1 MKRRFVKCIL
11 PAILAILVAAGQAL
25 ALSIQ
30 FRPEARVRGSQVRLQ
45 DVAMVLDSNEQ
56 RVLTLYRLELGP
68 SPDLGRS
75 GELHRKTIV
84 AKLTPVIG
92 PAAVKGLN
100 IPAVIYL
107 TRERAALT
115 SRLIEDKFREFVQG
129 HMPWPRDR
137 VRIYGITYRG
147 NINFPAGRVDITV
160 VPVGH
165 PIYRGEVALN
175 FHIRIDD
182 KLVKVLLVRGRVDVY
197 NEVVVVVKSVAPGNV
212 IGPGDVRLVKVNQ
225 SDLSPYVA
233 TGLKQVIGLQART
246 SFRPGQRI
254 HLSQV
259 RSPRLIRRGE
269 EVTIIVERGGLRITA
284 PGRALSD
291 GHVGGRV
298 TVLNLAT
305 KRKIMANVKHPGM
318 VTVNF

>member
-1 MKRRFVKCIL
+1 MKRVNLKIIL
-11 PAILAILVAAGQAL
+11 PAILAILVAAGPAL

-30 FRPEARVRGSQVRLQ
+30 FRPEAKVRGSQVRLQ
-45 DVAMVLDSNEQ
+45 DVALVLDSNEP
-56 RVLTLYRLELGP
+56 RVLSLYRLKLGP
-68 SPDLGRS
+68 SPALGQS
-75 GELHRKTIV
+75 GELHRRTIV
-84 AKLTPVIG
+84 AKLTPLLG
-92 PAAVKGLN
+92 QAAISRLR

-107 TRERAALT
+107 TRERAALS
-115 SRLIEDKFREFVQG
+115 SRLIEDKFREFVLG

-137 VRIYGITYRG
+137 VRIYGVTYRG
-147 NINFPAGRVDITV
+147 EINFSAGRVDITV

-197 NEVVVVVKSVAPGNV
+197 SEVVVAVKAIAPGNV
-212 IGPGDVRLVKVNQ
+212 IGPGDVRVVKVNQ
-225 SDLSPYVA
+225 ANLSPGLA
-233 TGLKQVIGLQART
+233 TGPRQVIGLQVRT

-259 RSPRLIRRGE
+259 KSPRLIRRGE
-269 EVTIIVERGGLRITA
+269 EVTIVVETGGLRITA
-284 PGRALSD
+284 PGRALTD

-298 TVLNLAT
+298 SVLNLAT
-305 KRKIMANVKHPGM
+305 KRKIMANVKHPGI
-318 VTVNF
+318 VTVSF